1 MVCVAPST
9 RRLIVT
15 GAALAAGAATA
26 AIARAVRS
34 EPRMRL
40 VMWPPF
46 LEGRL
51 GRPGARSPG
60 LGLNAA
66 PSRGAVR
73 HPSGISDA
81 SAPVHSGG
89 TAPASPPASLPPPPV
104 NGHTIPPPPNT
115 HPPAAHL
122 LGGRTPPPPA
132 RN

>member
-34 EPRMRL
+34 KPRMRL

-66 PSRGAVR
+66 PSRGAAR
-73 HPSGISDA
+73 HPSGITDA
-81 SAPVHSGG
+81 PAPVQNGG
-89 TAPASPPASLPPPPV
+89 TAPAPHRTPLAPGSM
-104 NGHTIPPPPNT
+104 NGHSI
-115 HPPAAHL
+115 PAATIAH
-122 LGGRTPPPPA
+122 R
-132 RN
+132 R